1 MYKIMLCCSAGMS
14 TSLLVRKMVEAAN
27 ERDLPVQ
34 IDAYGVSEFDMQFPQ
49 YQVVLLGPQVKY
61 MLKTLSDKAA
71 SLNIPVQPIDTM
83 DYGMQRG
90 DNVLNYALSLI
101 SAAQGSQQTDRLAER
116 GGDPRGIPLHSP
128 AQLPGRRTV
137 RRIPR

>member
-1 MYKIMLCCSAGMS
+1 
-14 TSLLVRKMVEAAN
+14 
-27 ERDLPVQ
+27 
-34 IDAYGVSEFDMQFPQ
+34 

-101 SAAQGSQQTDRLAER
+101 PAA
-116 GGDPRGIPLHSP
+116 H
-128 AQLPGRRTV
+128 
-137 RRIPR
+137 

>member
-14 TSLLVRKMVEAAN
+14 TSLLVRKMVDAAR

-34 IDAYGVSEFDMQFPQ
+34 IEAWGVAEFDTQFPK

-61 MLKTLSDKAA
+61 MLPTLSQKAA
-71 SLNIPVQPIDTM
+71 AHGIPVQAIDMM

-90 DNVLNYALSLI
+90 DKVLDYALSLI
-101 SAAQGSQQTDRLAER
+101 EAA
-116 GGDPRGIPLHSP
+116 H
-128 AQLPGRRTV
+128 
-137 RRIPR
+137 